1 MLSTL
6 AHELSKI
13 DFGALLGGLGI
24 GAILSQL
31 VSYLLT
37 GRRDRANRET
47 DFRTQQLQELY
58 GPLLSLHKEILA
70 HSELRVKLQQALDQ
84 SHVEAMFTAGPNGV
98 EDASDPFV
106 GAILTNIRDE
116 NETFRQFLMPRY
128 HEMVNVFRSKIW
140 LAEPATRDHFA
151 KLVEFVFVWD
161 KLLDER
167 LPSAVAPAIGHTE
180 QNLKPFY
187 AHLEEMTDK
196 LRRKIGAR
204 TFLH

>member
-6 AHELSKI
+6 ADALSKI

-58 GPLLSLHKEILA
+58 GPLLSLHKEIRA

-84 SHVEAMFTAGPNGV
+84 SHVEAMLAAGPGGI
-98 EDASDPFV
+98 EAASDPFV
-106 GAILTNIRDE
+106 EAVLTNIRDE
-116 NETFRQFLMPRY
+116 EETFRKLLMPRY
-128 HEMVNVFRSKIW
+128 HDMVTTFRDKIW
-140 LAEPATRDHFA
+140 LAEPATREHFA
-151 KLVEFVFVWD
+151 QLVEFVFVWD
-161 KLLDER
+161 KILNER
-167 LPSAVAPAIGHTE
+167 LPRAVAPAIGHTE
-180 QNLKPFY
+180 QNLKSFY
-187 AHLEEMTDK
+187 GHLEEMTDK
-196 LRRKIGAR
+196 LRHQIGAR
-204 TFLH
+204 S